1 MLFNLV
7 VPTLGV
13 LLPFLAQQAASFNPS
28 WGYTL
33 FGALGHPHEQMTY
46 QGLTDKYLEYFDIG
60 EFSVTNSMDLARNQI
75 IAGTKIVDKHGD
87 VEAELSEAHCDDES
101 LQLCH
106 ERLKSNLTVIRTL
119 LKAGNV
125 GQARDNL
132 GRMLHTL
139 QDFYSH
145 SNWIELGM
153 TDISHNLVQQWPLE
167 KLVDDTK
174 KMPSCINCTYPG
186 TPDFAVDWELRWDDY
201 ARTKAVSRPGAIT
214 PDPMSAVTKG
224 IIAFLMGLKKF
235 SVSIIKPIAKRY
247 LGAEVPEELI
257 DALAGLGDSLLNVKP
272 DCRANLKAQFTL
284 PASQFLTTGYFG
296 VDIATHSKHTPAGK
310 CSQSRKSL
318 LLINLNYLT

>member
-1 MLFNLV
+1 
-7 VPTLGV
+7 
-13 LLPFLAQQAASFNPS
+13 
-28 WGYTL
+28 
-33 FGALGHPHEQMTY
+33 
-46 QGLTDKYLEYFDIG
+46 
-60 EFSVTNSMDLARNQI
+60 MDLARNQI

-106 ERLKSNLTVIRTL
+106 ERPKSNLTVIRTL
-119 LKAGNV
+119 LEAGNV

-139 QDFYSH
+139 QDSYSH

-153 TDISHNLVQQWPLE
+153 TDISHNLAQQWPLE

-186 TPDFAVDWELRWDDY
+186 TPDFAIDWELRWDDY

-214 PDPMSAVTKG
+214 LDSMSAVTKG
-224 IIAFLMGLKKF
+224 IIAFLMGLEKF

-247 LGAEVPEELI
+247 LGAGVPEELI
-257 DALAGLGDSLLNVKP
+257 DALAGLGDSLLNVNL

-284 PASQFLTTGYFG
+284 PASQSLPRGTSVLISRPTASTHRQENAAMADHLTAMQG
-296 VDIATHSKHTPAGK
+296 A
-310 CSQSRKSL
+310 SRVSPKNR
-318 LLINLNYLT
+318 I